1 MSEIAARFLEVYL
14 YGCPQAER
22 GGVMNMRSMDFFWPI
37 GRTFGLGAE
46 DTVWVLGLCAGTLL
60 LTPMFAIY
68 ILLFF

>member
-1 MSEIAARFLEVYL
+1 
-14 YGCPQAER
+14 
-22 GGVMNMRSMDFFWPI
+22 MNMRSMDFFWPI